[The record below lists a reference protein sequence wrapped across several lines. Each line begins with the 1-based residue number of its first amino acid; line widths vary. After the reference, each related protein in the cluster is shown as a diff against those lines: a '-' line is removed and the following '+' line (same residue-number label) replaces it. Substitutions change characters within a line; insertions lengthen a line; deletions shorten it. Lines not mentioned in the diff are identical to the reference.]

1 MSGDNRSDMEVD
13 TLPDTPPN
21 EVKSFHERLSEIP
34 MYSMTLSQL
43 TSAYTSLKDRNQV
56 LNQAFTT
63 GEKYFTQASEVAKPV
78 VLSATETA
86 LKAAKPIV
94 GDITDPAGKIDQCAS
109 EALAKVQEKLPIVNQ
124 TPTQIAESAKASA
137 SETANYY
144 KTSAQETANY
154 YKTSAKET
162 ANYYIE
168 KLSASRIGQQ
178 TTTQLDNAV
187 SFSELMVEIC
197 FPTDGSCPDDLKELE
212 QAEEDED
219 KGLLVRAGNLKERAV
234 RRGTR
239 KVMSYTPVQTT
250 IDNVQY
256 AQKQISEMTQKVL
269 QGTNYVATKS
279 LEAKDLLKENYP
291 TIKTLAQETLVEGTE
306 LIGKKWDHV
315 YKTSMYIPKKAI
327 QVTGE
332 VYINAQEIVFAYSKA
347 HSLTELPHAV
357 VEMAEKY
364 YNNLATEGMTM
375 DQVKEKAV
383 AFVYVPA
390 QVISEYLRTSRLV
403 QWIVPKSIQTERI
416 EMVEVSRS
424 SSPVQPEGSTNG
436 TSDTSPVHTAQTN
449 EKELIE

>member
-1 MSGDNRSDMEVD
+1 
-13 TLPDTPPN
+13 
-21 EVKSFHERLSEIP
+21 
-34 MYSMTLSQL
+34 
-43 TSAYTSLKDRNQV
+43 
-56 LNQAFTT
+56 
-63 GEKYFTQASEVAKPV
+63 
-78 VLSATETA
+78 
-86 LKAAKPIV
+86 
-94 GDITDPAGKIDQCAS
+94 
-109 EALAKVQEKLPIVNQ
+109 
-124 TPTQIAESAKASA
+124 
-137 SETANYY
+137 
-144 KTSAQETANY
+144 
-154 YKTSAKET
+154 
-162 ANYYIE
+162 
-168 KLSASRIGQQ
+168 
-178 TTTQLDNAV
+178 
-187 SFSELMVEIC
+187 
-197 FPTDGSCPDDLKELE
+197 
-212 QAEEDED
+212 
-219 KGLLVRAGNLKERAV
+219 
-234 RRGTR
+234 
-239 KVMSYTPVQTT
+239 
-250 IDNVQY
+250 
-256 AQKQISEMTQKVL
+256 MTQKVL

-390 QVISEYLRTSRLV
+390 QVISEYLRTSRIV
-403 QWIVPKSIQTERI
+403 QWVVPKSIQTERI